1 MNAKWLLTESKNT
14 LDLLRRLDDSLQG
27 SRKYQIPPD
36 LWALLVTQAVMLSS
50 AIATTETLQEAGL

>member
-1 MNAKWLLTESKNT
+1 MNPKWLLDESKNT
-14 LDLLRRLDDSLQG
+14 LELLWRLDESLRG
-27 SRKYQIPPD
+27 SKQYQIPAD